1 MTSSGRAPRF
11 RALRIA
17 GVCFAVF
24 LGLAGLAFVAA
35 DSWFRGKYEPAL
47 EQQRAELTA
56 NVDDYCAQEA
66 ALGADPWFHEA
77 RTEGN
82 AGPLLNAWLPWPPGH
97 KDVPPG
103 SPLALPEALRE
114 DAVDLKQGKWLT
126 ANIDVS
132 GLDYGW
138 MARLLAYDR
147 WDLLQDSPLGKGPR
161 INWAA
166 GDMPDYILLTRW
178 AKLRLRNGLVTGHP
192 VEAAQEVRHLA
203 WLSLSTETALGGV
216 IAANLLE
223 FERMAHD
230 SLASPPA
237 DWTPMSAEQTD
248 RLSALAVTGLVFS
261 SLASPPDVA
270 RKARHCATA
279 TSRCLALTEAA
290 FFASML
296 EPFAKH
302 PFQAAYAALDQDLAD
317 LACPTA
323 TARGVRARGLNLLDA
338 DSGMMTAE
346 QALWIQRAPGHWLT
360 SRIASVVVA
369 MPVGNLQPLRDFHT
383 KYPSTPQA
391 EQAP

>member
-1 MTSSGRAPRF
+1 MTSSSRAPRF
-11 RALRIA
+11 RALRIVGA
-17 GVCFAVF
+17 CVAVF
-24 LGLAGLAFVAA
+24 LGLAGLALVGA
-35 DSWFRGKYEPAL
+35 DHWFRSQSEPAL
-47 EQQRAELTA
+47 ARQREELTA

-66 ALGADPWFHEA
+66 ALGVDPWFHEA
-77 RTEGN
+77 RTEGD

-97 KDVPPG
+97 ADVPPG
-103 SPLALPEALRE
+103 SPLALPQSLRE
-114 DAVDLKQGKWLT
+114 DAVDLKQGRWLT
-126 ANIDVS
+126 ADIDVS
-132 GLDYGW
+132 RLDFGW

-147 WDLLQDSPLGKGPR
+147 WDLLQDSPLGAKPR
-161 INWAA
+161 INWAS

-178 AKLRLRNGLVTGHP
+178 AKLRLRHGLTTGHP
-192 VEAAQEVRHLA
+192 VEAAQQVRHLA

-216 IAANLLE
+216 IAANLLG

-237 DWTPMSAEQTD
+237 GWTPMSAEQTD
-248 RLSALAVTGLVFS
+248 RLSALAMTGLLFS

-270 RKARHCATA
+270 RRARRCATA

-296 EPFAKH
+296 EPFAKQ
-302 PFQAAYAALDQDLAD
+302 PFADAYAALDQDLAQ

-323 TARGVRARGLNLLDA
+323 TARAVRARGLNVLDA

-369 MPVGNLQPLRDFHT
+369 MPVGNLQPLRDFHM
-383 KYPSTPQA
+383 KYPPTPQA
-391 EQAP
+391 